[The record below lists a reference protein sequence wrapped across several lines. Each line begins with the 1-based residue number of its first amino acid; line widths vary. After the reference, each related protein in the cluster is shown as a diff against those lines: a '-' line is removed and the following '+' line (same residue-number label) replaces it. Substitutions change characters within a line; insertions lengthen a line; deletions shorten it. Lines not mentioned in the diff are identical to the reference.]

1 MKYFAYIFLLTFSIA
16 KTDIVLKGTV
26 LNQKSGKPIPLVNVY
41 DSFSEIG
48 EITDSE
54 GKFSII
60 LKDQKTAKLA
70 FSHIAFDDYNQNFIN
85 SQSNLTIRLHET
97 LIQLDDIVITSTRNG
112 YLLRDVPIATEVI
125 GKKEIIES
133 GATTVNDLMQQR
145 AGVSMSTNVDGG
157 AIFNMLG
164 LDSRY
169 ILILKN
175 GQPITGQFNNRVD
188 LSHISTN
195 RLKKIEIT
203 KGPGSAIYGSD
214 AMGGVINIITE
225 EFNSASNFNM
235 SYRASSFGDTPNQI
249 SNEPINSIIKSSAS
263 IPFNNFNF
271 STDITYQHFLKG
283 QEFEY
288 ISADQIYKTNFNNK
302 LKWNLKPHTI
312 KIFHQKYSQIDEGA
326 TRLSNGTII
335 YKNETN
341 INRNQITFNHK
352 WNLKDNSFLEQ
363 RIRNAKYKREYK
375 VTNDDGSAST
385 DDITE
390 EKNVEY
396 ELLFNHSFSHYI
408 YNGGIEFSRPEY
420 RSDRITGG
428 AQQKD
433 IFGFFN
439 QVAWNISK
447 KINLVSGLRFDTYGD
462 TTVVS
467 PRLALSFKDNK
478 RWTYRLS
485 YGHGFR
491 APSFM
496 ESLID
501 WQHLQ
506 FGYTVKGNPDLKPEV
521 SRGLTIGAEYSN
533 QNNFQLST
541 LLYHNTFS
549 NLIKDYAI
557 QPGLLSYENIE
568 KAYFTGI
575 DILAKWVVSNQL
587 SSSFTFNYV
596 KNEDDDDNQIPNT
609 IPLSLGGKLS
619 YAPGIQKLLFVLNIK
634 GIGEYNPQEF
644 NPSTGGYQSS
654 DQVVDSYLTFNAQ
667 FIYKIKPGYKI
678 IFGSKNIG
686 NHTNQTFGPYIGRTA
701 YFEINTNYER

>member
-225 EFNSASNFNM
+225 EFNSASNFNL
-235 SYRASSFGDTPNQI
+235 SYRASSFGGTPNQI

-363 RIRNAKYKREYK
+363 TIRNAKYKREYK

-575 DILAKWVVSNQL
+575 DILAKWVVSNRL

-701 YFEINTNYER
+701 YFEINANYER

>member
-235 SYRASSFGDTPNQI
+235 SYRASSFGGTPNQI

-263 IPFNNFNF
+263 IPLNNFNF

-363 RIRNAKYKREYK
+363 TIRNAKYKREYK

-701 YFEINTNYER
+701 YFEINANYER

>member
-235 SYRASSFGDTPNQI
+235 SYRASSFGGTPNQI

-263 IPFNNFNF
+263 IPLNNFNF

-363 RIRNAKYKREYK
+363 TIRNAKYKREYK

-575 DILAKWVVSNQL
+575 DILAKWVVSNRL